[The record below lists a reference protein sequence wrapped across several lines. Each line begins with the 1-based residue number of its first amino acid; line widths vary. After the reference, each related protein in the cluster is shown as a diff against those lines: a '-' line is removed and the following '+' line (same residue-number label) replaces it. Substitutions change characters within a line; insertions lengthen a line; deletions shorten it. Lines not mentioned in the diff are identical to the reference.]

1 MKVIIG
7 IVEASLPS
15 IIRVGWGDF
24 QEGTTLSQ
32 LVYRL
37 KTRRLGP
44 GLFLFVSYSL
54 VQLWYD
60 ILRSIIEIANSFCLL
75 RQIFSFQ

>member
-24 QEGTTLSQ
+24 QERTTLSQ

-44 GLFLFVSYSL
+44 VHTAERY
-54 VQLWYD
+54 
-60 ILRSIIEIANSFCLL
+60 
-75 RQIFSFQ
+75 